1 MEEEEEEEEAL
12 KTVGV
17 EEDKKVKR
25 GGGVTPPPCNF
36 GVIRR
41 MDMNGLNKKLHRSSP
56 LLDTTNCRKSEWR
69 CFQNRSN
76 RSHKYSNESQSCDV
90 SRSRVEE

>member
-25 GGGVTPPPCNF
+25 GGGDPPPLWNL
-36 GVIRR
+36 GVNSRL
-41 MDMNGLNKKLHRSSP
+41 DMNGLNKKLHRSSP